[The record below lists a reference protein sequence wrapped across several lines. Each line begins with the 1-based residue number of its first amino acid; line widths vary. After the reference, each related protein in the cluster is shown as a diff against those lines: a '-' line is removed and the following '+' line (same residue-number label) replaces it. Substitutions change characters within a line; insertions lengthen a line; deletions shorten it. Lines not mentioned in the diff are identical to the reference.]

1 MATKTAK
8 SAATTK
14 TVLCERSFTIK
25 KQTQGTIVY
34 QEDVGPTELPCI
46 GSLYIRKT
54 CIARNEGGTLP
65 RTIRVT
71 VEVTSV
77 VG

>member
-8 SAATTK
+8 SAATK
-14 TVLCERSFTIK
+14 TVLCERTFTLK
-25 KQTQGTIVY
+25 KQTPGTFVY
-34 QEDVGPTELPCI
+34 GEEVAVGELPCI
-46 GSLYIRKT
+46 GSLYIRKS
-54 CIARNEGGTLP
+54 CLSRQEGGLP